1 LLKHKL
7 KEEKRKMKL
16 LKNKIVAIVLSM
28 LMIVLIGAS
37 AATVHAQA
45 AGSIIV
51 PTIAFI
57 NVAPNPCGVGQ
68 TVTVDFWLAVPIFAE
83 QDATGMTVKVTDP
96 SGTTTSLG
104 TFTTDTTG
112 GTFTTYTP
120 TTIGNYT
127 FQLFYAGQQFL
138 PPNQQ
143 YYNAPSQSAP
153 AILVVTSTPRGGLPN
168 TPLPTSYWETPVN
181 AENIQLWASLN
192 GGWMGYSDVTF
203 ANTGGYNATGN
214 YNPYSTAPASAHI
227 LWTKP
232 WCVGGAA
239 GAPLGNTEQYSSFWT
254 TSQYDP
260 KYAPVIMNG
269 VLYST
274 WYTTQ
279 TGSSQGIIAIN
290 LYNGQTE
297 WVINTTTILRCGMMI
312 NFPTI
317 DQYGIVGPYIFT
329 QTGGGFFAV
338 GPATWYMWDAMTG
351 QFLATIDNVP
361 AFTFL
366 GQDANGNIIGYVR
379 AANQT
384 INIFGPSPPPTDLT
398 VTIPHVPPGGPS
410 FFPYIPI
417 TYTTEVFP
425 ASKGPV
431 LEMYNLTEAFIASG
445 LLGAFGGLFDWTIPL
460 NSVFDANNALVWAVS
475 MNPVING
482 VVDDNLGTGLGTTI
496 WASDTLIF
504 EEGTVSVSET
514 QGYMVEAA
522 YSTADGSLL
531 WITNRTGGIYQ
542 PYTRLAFPCATN
554 GIYVET
560 NQNTFKM
567 AAYSDATG
575 TQLWTTNL
583 DVPLADGNMPNTYD
597 AYGLVTIPDSLL
609 NTMYVWGL
617 GGDVWAVNLT
627 DGSIIWI
634 WSTYQINGPAGT
646 ESPYGTYPIWVFAD
660 HAMAGQG
667 AGTILYLSE
676 GHEYNPPLFH
686 GALELALNVTSGKL
700 VWSNLGFDDTGTEVT
715 DGVLTTF
722 NAYDGQVYAYAQG
735 PSRTTVSAPQIGVTT
750 KTPIVI
756 SGTVTDVSA
765 GASQEVVKAD
775 FPNGLPCVS
784 DDSMRGLMEAAYEQ
798 QPLPTNLTGVPVT
811 LYVLD
816 SNNNYR
822 SIGTT
827 TSDGSGFYSYTWT
840 PDITGDYTIYAVF
853 AGTNGYYGSS
863 AEAHIYAS
871 APPATPAPTATP
883 ASGLASNAT
892 LMYGLVA
899 IIIVIII
906 IGAILAILVTRK
918 RP

>member
-1 LLKHKL
+1 
-7 KEEKRKMKL
+7 MKL
-16 LKNKIVAIVLSM
+16 LKNKIVAIVLSLLM
-28 LMIVLIGAS
+28 LVVIGAS
-37 AATVHAQA
+37 SATVYAQT
-45 AGSIIV
+45 AGSISV
-51 PTIAFI
+51 ATISFI

-68 TVTVDFWLAVPIFAE
+68 TVTVDFWLAVPLFDTEVAK
-83 QDATGMTVKVTDP
+83 GLTVKVTDP

-104 TFTTDTTG
+104 TFTTDLTG
-112 GTFTTYTP
+112 GTFTTYVP
-120 TTIGNYT
+120 TTVGNYT
-127 FQLFYAGQQFL
+127 FQMFYAGQQFST
-138 PPNQQ
+138 PGYTQ

-153 AILVVTSTPRGGLPN
+153 ATLVVTSTPRGGLPN
-168 TPLPTSYWETPVN
+168 TPLPTAYWETPVN
-181 AENIQLWASLN
+181 SENIQLWAALN
-192 GGWMGYSDVTF
+192 GAWMGYSDVTF
-203 ANTGGYNATGN
+203 ANTGGYNDTGN

-232 WCVGGAA
+232 YCVGGAA

-260 KYAPVIMNG
+260 KYAPVVMNG

-297 WVINTTTILRCGMMI
+297 WVINTTTILRCGMML

-351 QFLATIDNVP
+351 QFLATISNVP
-361 AFTFL
+361 SFTFL
-366 GQDANGNIIGYVR
+366 GQDASGNIIGYVE

-384 INIFGPSPPPTDLT
+384 INPFGPSPPATDLT
-398 VTIPHVPPGGPS
+398 VTIPQVPPGGPL
-410 FFPYIPI
+410 FPGAPIPS
-417 TYTTEVFP
+417 TTEVFP

-431 LEMYNLTEAFIASG
+431 LEMYNLTEAFIAG
-445 LLGAFGGLFDWTIPL
+445 GNLGAFGGLFDWTIPL
-460 NSVFDANNALVWAVS
+460 NSNYDANYALVWAVS
-475 MNPVING
+475 MDPVLNG
-482 VVDDNLGTGLGTTI
+482 QLVQGLGTALGSATY
-496 WASDTLIF
+496 ASNTLIF
-504 EEGTVSVSET
+504 EQGYVSVSET
-514 QGYMVEAA
+514 TGYMVEAG
-522 YSTADGSLL
+522 YSTTNGALQ
-531 WITNRTGGIYQ
+531 WIVNRTGGIYQ

-560 NQNTFKM
+560 NQNTFQM

-575 TQLWTTNL
+575 TQVWTTNL
-583 DVPLADGNMPNTYD
+583 NVPLADGNMPNTYD
-597 AYGLVTIPDSLL
+597 TYGLVTIPDSLM

-617 GGDVWAVNLT
+617 GGDVWAIDMSTGNILWT
-627 DGSIIWI
+627 
-634 WSTYQINGPAGT
+634 WSTYQVNGPAGT
-646 ESPYGTYPIWVFAD
+646 ESPYGIYPIWVFAD

-686 GALELALNVTSGKL
+686 GARELALNATSGQL
-700 VWSNLGFDDTGTEVT
+700 VWSNLGFDTTGTEVT

-735 PSRTTVSAPQIGVTT
+735 PSQTTVSVPSVGVTT
-750 KTPIVI
+750 ATPIVI
-756 SGTVTDVSA
+756 SGTVTDVSP

-784 DDSMRGLMEAAYEQ
+784 DDSMSGLMEAAYEQ
-798 QPLPTNLTGVPVT
+798 QPLPTNLTGVPIT

-822 SIGTT
+822 QIGTT
-827 TSDGSGFYSYTWT
+827 TSDASGTYSYTWT

-863 AEAHIYAS
+863 AEAHIHAS
-871 APPATPAPTATP
+871 APPATPAPSATP
-883 ASGLASNAT
+883 LSGLASNNT
-892 LMYGLVA
+892 LMYGIVA
-899 IIIVIII
+899 IVIVIII
-906 IGAILAILVTRK
+906 IGAVLAILVTRK